1 MKHNIKFIQNE
12 MKILIMKTRG
22 GEYNF
27 SLKEKSYIIPFK
39 CTTVKSL
46 ISVH

>member
-22 GEYNF
+22 GQY

>member
-22 GEYNF
+22 GQYNF